1 MDDQAAYVF
10 APEGN
15 RPVKRRRVEPDGL
28 QSSWPIRERTFQ
40 KLWTDQRARIDEVVK
55 GANSHTQDKVVQF
68 LNDILNSDSDGSLLC
83 GFILGDLDSTVHA
96 SFFQQLDTTLGGLE
110 GRLHVQLKASECLN
124 LKALLKSLIQKAIST
139 KGNLEDELT
148 NGISSSNG
156 RKLLDYDLQV
166 LQDWV
171 RKTRTSQVVVTF
183 HNSEAF
189 DGHVLAEAIELFR

>member
-40 KLWTDQRARIDEVVK
+40 KLWADQRARIDEVVK
-55 GANSHTQDKVVQF
+55 GANSNTQDKVVQF
-68 LNDILNSDSDGSLLC
+68 LNDILNSDSDGSLPC

-110 GRLHVQLKASECLN
+110 GRLHIQLKASECLN

-171 RKTRTSQVVVTF
+171 RKTRTTQVVVTF